1 MDTIITWMGDRLLGW
16 ITNKS
21 DLRQRAIT
29 GLTPAIYST
38 ILYTE
43 KLKRGEPNN
52 LNEEEKL
59 YRLWYEASSQVVDF
73 DRELAKRCLDKSEYW
88 LHSELYSP
96 EKVGELNISLV
107 GMKATLEGIKHN

>member
-29 GLTPAIYST
+29 GLTPAICST

-52 LNEEEKL
+52 PNEEEKL

-88 LHSELYSP
+88 LQSEL
-96 EKVGELNISLV
+96 
-107 GMKATLEGIKHN
+107 

>member
-29 GLTPAIYST
+29 GLTPAICST

-52 LNEEEKL
+52 PNEEEKL

-73 DRELAKRCLDKSEYW
+73 DRELAKRCLDKSE
-88 LHSELYSP
+88 
-96 EKVGELNISLV
+96 
-107 GMKATLEGIKHN
+107 

>member
-29 GLTPAIYST
+29 GLTPAICST

-43 KLKRGEPNN
+43 KLPPLSAR
-52 LNEEEKL
+52 
-59 YRLWYEASSQVVDF
+59 
-73 DRELAKRCLDKSEYW
+73 
-88 LHSELYSP
+88 
-96 EKVGELNISLV
+96 
-107 GMKATLEGIKHN
+107 

>member
-43 KLKRGEPNN
+43 KLKRGEPN
-52 LNEEEKL
+52 
-59 YRLWYEASSQVVDF
+59 
-73 DRELAKRCLDKSEYW
+73 
-88 LHSELYSP
+88 
-96 EKVGELNISLV
+96 
-107 GMKATLEGIKHN
+107 

>member
-38 ILYTE
+38 ILYTD
-43 KLKRGEPNN
+43 
-52 LNEEEKL
+52 EEEKL

>member
-52 LNEEEKL
+52 PNEEEKL
-59 YRLWYEASSQVVDF
+59 YRLWYEASSQVVVNRPGF
-73 DRELAKRCLDKSEYW
+73 PGECFICELRLPDHRFRW
-88 LHSELYSP
+88 
-96 EKVGELNISLV
+96 
-107 GMKATLEGIKHN
+107 KHNKLFLLLPEEYGPAFPA